1 MVREKRISVLIAV
14 VEWAWWVAPRVG
26 DVELVRARESS
37 PNEGRTSFVLNPTLG
52 PCRQSIW
59 LAEALTAQV
68 HHIPVSSP
76 CRFGVVST
84 LLS

>member
-1 MVREKRISVLIAV
+1 MVLS
-14 VEWAWWVAPRVG
+14 
-26 DVELVRARESS
+26 
-37 PNEGRTSFVLNPTLG
+37 PTLG
-52 PCRQSIW
+52 PLGQSIR

-76 CRFGVVST
+76 RWFGVVST